1 MVERLVIPFI
11 FVLPLAAQ
19 DPAPLRLTLGEA
31 VARAAGASPAVELAG
46 LRTAEAA
53 ARVRQAR
60 AGLLPSLTGSAGWLN
75 RTFNRASLG
84 FDFPA
89 APGTQPPPDL
99 VGPFDNVDARL
110 KLTQALVDY
119 AGWAR
124 VRAARAEVSGSE
136 ALGGVVAEAAAETA
150 ALAYLRAVRAGALV
164 AARGADSALAAE
176 LLVLARAQHEVG
188 ASPAIDVT
196 RARTQ
201 LATAAGA
208 LVVAR
213 SRRDRARL
221 DLLRALGLGPETAL
235 EMTDSLTADLATP
248 VPAAPEA
255 ARAAALARRA
265 ELAAERARGT
275 AARTAASAIT
285 AERLPRLELAA
296 DCGLN
301 GRRAADAL
309 ATRQIALQV
318 SVPILDGFRREGRL
332 AEQRAQVLAAEI
344 RERDLERAIALEVD
358 AALLDLHAAQAQ
370 QGIAAERLRLAEE
383 ELAQARERFAAG
395 VAGHIEVITAQ
406 VSLIAARDAEID
418 ARFGAAAARVALARA
433 VGTARELK

>member
-1 MVERLVIPFI
+1 MLERLVFPLLLA
-11 FVLPLAAQ
+11 LPLSAQ
-19 DPAPLRLTLGEA
+19 DSVPLRLTLGEA
-31 VARAAGASPAVELAG
+31 VARAAGASPGVELAG

-89 APGTQPPPDL
+89 APGTEPPPDL

-110 KLTQALVDY
+110 RLTQALVDY

-164 AARGADSALAAE
+164 AARRADSALAAE
-176 LLVLARAQHEVG
+176 LLALARAQHEVG
-188 ASPAIDVT
+188 ASPVIDVT

-235 EMTDSLTADLATP
+235 ETTDSLTADLAVAP
-248 VPAAPEA
+248 VPAGP
-255 ARAAALARRA
+255 AAALARRA

-275 AARTAASAIT
+275 AARTTASAIT

-296 DCGLN
+296 DYGLN

-332 AEQRAQVLAAEI
+332 AEQRALVLAAEI
-344 RERDLERAIALEVD
+344 RERDLERAIASEVD